1 MLQLD
6 NKFLAELQA
15 SWVQKLKIFL
25 YEAGCSWKKVWVETE
40 FEVTDDLEISE
51 LGTGTLVPV
60 PGIQIYIPKT
70 DIAHLE
76 NGRITKTVKADHT
89 WKEKIRYI
97 FTSDEI
103 QDRCWCGTSFAFEKK
118 KPRIDFDKLKN
129 IKAVFS
135 K

>member
-25 YEAGCSWKKVWVETE
+25 YESGCSWKKVWVETE
-40 FEVTDDLEISE
+40 FDIDENLLRWESNFSS
-51 LGTGTLVPV
+51 L
-60 PGIQIYIPKT
+60 YIPKT